1 MHNNTDHRLL
11 SRDVQQ
17 GLNNLWVTYSMDT
30 SKQKVSSYP
39 ADQLECVKSVL
50 NPEFIWEY
58 HLFISNFD

>member
-1 MHNNTDHRLL
+1 
-11 SRDVQQ
+11 
-17 GLNNLWVTYSMDT
+17 MDT